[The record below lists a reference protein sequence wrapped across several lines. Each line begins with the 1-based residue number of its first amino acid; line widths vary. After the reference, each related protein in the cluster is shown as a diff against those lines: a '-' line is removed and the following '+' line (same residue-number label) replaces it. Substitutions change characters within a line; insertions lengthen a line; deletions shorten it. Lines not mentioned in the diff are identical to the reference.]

1 MKFQE
6 MESSPTLSAAKFL
19 NNEGDMSV
27 GVVVSMG
34 VSWSTGEAKKVVP
47 RSPDPQLTQLS
58 LTWP

>member
-34 VSWSTGEAKKVVP
+34 VSREAKKVVP